1 MSLTTS
7 SRSSAIERSS
17 SGSAEESC
25 TVKPESCGQRSKIA
39 PIRAARSS
47 SIGRASAFRVP
58 SGLGFMRAFPARNGP
73 AVMLSAVSDTARRPV
88 FYGWYMVGAAVGLQF
103 LQAGMVTQA
112 FGAYLAVLSEEQGWS
127 KTALSGAAALQ
138 QMEVA
143 LLGPVLGWLIDRF
156 GPKVFIRLGVVIFG
170 SGLCLLSQVHSLP
183 EFYGAFIVIALGSS
197 LCGFFPLNVALI
209 HWFERKRARALS
221 AMSIGLAF
229 GGIAVPLVAS
239 SLTTFGW
246 RSTALASGIFAI
258 AAGLPLAMV
267 IRNRPEDHGEVVDGM
282 AAETPSK
289 NLVFEKE
296 DATRDFTAREALG
309 TSAFWLLSLGH
320 GFALFVVHAVSVH
333 AITHLKE
340 GLGYSV
346 ATASLVISLVT
357 GCQIAGVLLGWA
369 IGGRYRKRLIA
380 AACML
385 GHALGLLL
393 LAYAVNLAMVIA
405 FAVLHG
411 VAWGLR
417 GPFMQAIRADYFGR
431 SAIGMILG
439 LSFMIIV
446 IGQVGGPVI
455 PGIFADITGDYR
467 LGFTVLAV
475 LAGAGSLFF
484 VVARKPKR
492 PLV

>member
-1 MSLTTS
+1 ML
-7 SRSSAIERSS
+7 
-17 SGSAEESC
+17 
-25 TVKPESCGQRSKIA
+25 
-39 PIRAARSS
+39 
-47 SIGRASAFRVP
+47 
-58 SGLGFMRAFPARNGP
+58 SGLDDGKAPRKI
-73 AVMLSAVSDTARRPV
+73 
-88 FYGWYMVGAAVGLQF
+88 FYGWWMVGAAVGLQF
-103 LQAGMVTQA
+103 LQAGLVSQA

-156 GPKVFIRLGVVIFG
+156 GPKVFVRAGVVVFG
-170 SGLCLLSQVHSLP
+170 TGLCLLSQVHSLP
-183 EFYGAFIVIALGSS
+183 AFYGAFIVIALGSS

-229 GGIAVPLVAS
+229 GGIMVPLVAE

-246 RSTALASGIFAI
+246 RATALASGLIAI
-258 AAGLPLAMV
+258 GVGFPLAMM
-267 IRNRPEDHGEVVDGM
+267 IRNSPHEHGEVVDGM
-282 AAETPSK
+282 VEEEKPTSLEAA
-289 NLVFEKE
+289 
-296 DATRDFTAREALG
+296 DAEPQTRDFTAREALR
-309 TSAFWLLSLGH
+309 TSAFWLIALGH

-346 ATASLVISLVT
+346 AQASLVISLVT
-357 GCQIAGVLLGWA
+357 VFQIVGVLLGWA
-369 IGGRYRKRLIA
+369 IGDRYKKRLIA

-385 GHALGLLL
+385 AHALGLLL
-393 LAYAVNLAMVIA
+393 LTYAVSIVMVVA

-411 VAWGLR
+411 TAWGLR
-417 GPFMQAIRADYFGR
+417 GPFMQAMRADYFGR

-446 IGQVGGPVI
+446 IGQVGGPII
-455 PGIFADITGDYR
+455 PGIFADITGNYR
-467 LGFTVLAV
+467 VGFTILAA

-484 VVARKPKR
+484 IVARKPKR
-492 PLV
+492 PLL

>member
-1 MSLTTS
+1 ML
-7 SRSSAIERSS
+7 
-17 SGSAEESC
+17 
-25 TVKPESCGQRSKIA
+25 
-39 PIRAARSS
+39 
-47 SIGRASAFRVP
+47 
-58 SGLGFMRAFPARNGP
+58 SGLNDGKAPRKI
-73 AVMLSAVSDTARRPV
+73 
-88 FYGWYMVGAAVGLQF
+88 FYGWWMVGAAVGLQF
-103 LQAGMVTQA
+103 LQAGLVSQA

-156 GPKVFIRLGVVIFG
+156 GPKVFVRAGVAVFG
-170 SGLCLLSQVHSLP
+170 TGLCLLSQVHTLP
-183 EFYGAFIVIALGSS
+183 QFYGAFIVIALGSS

-229 GGIAVPLVAS
+229 GGIMVPLVAE

-246 RSTALASGIFAI
+246 RATALASGLIAI
-258 AAGLPLAMV
+258 GIGFPLALV
-267 IRNRPEDHGEVVDGM
+267 IRNSPHEHGEVVDGV
-282 AAETPSK
+282 AVEPPPRGESPENVET
-289 NLVFEKE
+289 
-296 DATRDFTAREALG
+296 TRDFTAREALR
-309 TSAFWLLSLGH
+309 TSAFWLIALGH

-346 ATASLVISLVT
+346 AQASLVISLVT
-357 GCQIAGVLLGWA
+357 VFQIVGVLLGWA
-369 IGGRYRKRLIA
+369 IGDRYKKRLIA

-385 GHALGLLL
+385 AHALGLLL
-393 LAYAVNLAMVIA
+393 LTYAFSVVMVIA

-411 VAWGLR
+411 TAWGLR
-417 GPFMQAIRADYFGR
+417 GPFMQAMRADYFGR

-446 IGQVGGPVI
+446 VGQVGGPII
-455 PGIFADITGDYR
+455 PGIFADITGNYR
-467 LGFTVLAV
+467 LGFTILAV
-475 LAGAGSLFF
+475 LAGAGSLF
-484 VVARKPKR
+484 VIVARKPKR
-492 PLV
+492 PLL

>member
-1 MSLTTS
+1 
-7 SRSSAIERSS
+7 
-17 SGSAEESC
+17 
-25 TVKPESCGQRSKIA
+25 
-39 PIRAARSS
+39 
-47 SIGRASAFRVP
+47 
-58 SGLGFMRAFPARNGP
+58 
-73 AVMLSAVSDTARRPV
+73 MLSPVNDRPRI
-88 FYGWYMVGAAVGLQF
+88 FYGWWMVGAATGLQF
-103 LQAGMVTQA
+103 LQAGLVTQA
-112 FGAYLAVLSEEQGWS
+112 FGAYLAVLADEQGWS

-143 LLGPVLGWLIDRF
+143 LLGPVLGWLLDRF
-156 GPKVFIRLGVVIFG
+156 GPKGFVRAGVVVFG
-170 SGLCLLSQVHSLP
+170 TGLCLLSQVHSLP
-183 EFYGAFIVIALGSS
+183 AFYGAFIVIALGSS

-258 AAGLPLAMV
+258 AVGLPLAMV

-282 AAETPSK
+282 AEETPSK
-289 NLVFEKE
+289 NPVFEKE
-296 DATRDFTAREALG
+296 DATRDFTAREALR
-309 TSAFWLLSLGH
+309 TPAFWLLSLGH

-346 ATASLVISLVT
+346 AAASLVISLVT
-357 GCQIAGVLLGWA
+357 IFQIGGVLLGWA
-369 IGGRYRKRLIA
+369 IGDRFKKRLIA

-385 GHALGLLL
+385 AHALGLILL
-393 LAYAVNLAMVIA
+393 TFATSTPMVIA

-411 VAWGLR
+411 TAWGLR

-446 IGQVGGPVI
+446 VGQVGGPII
-455 PGIFADITGDYR
+455 PGIFADVTGDYR
-467 LGFTVLAV
+467 VGFTILAV
-475 LAGAGSLFF
+475 LAGLGSGFF
-484 VVARKPKR
+484 LLARKPKR
-492 PLV
+492 PSR